1 MKINSNYTHTYQP
14 QNFKGIRVVKTN
26 PDQFFNFVEN
36 YTDFCNKNI
45 VFRAISPEQNNFFEY
60 LLVLA
65 DNINYSLDWTIKNC
79 TKHNILE
86 ENAIENLPMM
96 VFTGKDKIKLLF
108 YNIKGLILDHFKTGK
123 ISKNMLLDTECPEHL
138 AVAKYLKLIA
148 DDRLPKFQK
157 FLEKNNAKHVSFE
170 EFVNEV
176 EAGKI

>member
-36 YTDFCNKNI
+36 YTDFCHENI

-108 YNIKGLILDHFKTGK
+108 YNIKQQLSF
-123 ISKNMLLDTECPEHL
+123 
-138 AVAKYLKLIA
+138 YL
-148 DDRLPKFQK
+148 Q
-157 FLEKNNAKHVSFE
+157 
-170 EFVNEV
+170 
-176 EAGKI
+176 